1 MLRGL
6 YTAAA
11 GMSAQMAR
19 QQTITNNLANVNT
32 PGFKQDLTALRSFPN
47 VLLEQMGGQGS
58 GTSIGGLSTG
68 VYAQENMTDFSIGT
82 PKTTNQ
88 PTDIALVGQN
98 LPLNPTT
105 NQPQGALF
113 FTVKQPDGEI
123 RYTRNGSFSIDGLN
137 RLVTA
142 EGNFVLN
149 QNGQPITLQSN
160 SFTVESDGSII
171 QNGKKTATLGMAYSS
186 NPNKQLEKDG
196 EGLYKTSGTAA
207 RLPMAQATTGVSFQ
221 LKQGA
226 LEQSNVQLD
235 SAMTDLMTAYR
246 SFQANQQV
254 LKAYDSTL
262 DLAANK
268 VGVVG

>member
-11 GMSAQMAR
+11 GMSAQMDR

-32 PGFKQDLTALRSFPN
+32 PGFKQDLTALHSFPN
-47 VLLEQMGGQGS
+47 LLLQQMGGQDS
-58 GTSIGGLSTG
+58 GASIGGLSTG

-88 PTDIALVGQN
+88 PTDIALVGQS
-98 LPLNPTT
+98 LPVNPTT
-105 NQPQGALF
+105 KQPEGALF
-113 FTVKQPDGEI
+113 FTVKQPDGQI

-137 RLVTA
+137 RLATA
-142 EGNFVLN
+142 EGNLVLD
-149 QNGQPITLQSN
+149 QKGQPITLQSN
-160 SFTVESDGSII
+160 DFTVESDGSIV
-171 QNGKKTATLGMAYSS
+171 QNGSKTATIGMAYST
-186 NPNKQLEKDG
+186 NPNQQLEKDG
-196 EGLYKTSGTAA
+196 EGLYKSSKAVN
-207 RLPMAQATTGVSFQ
+207 LPMAQTTPGVSFQ
-221 LKQGA
+221 LKQGS
-226 LEQSNVQLD
+226 LETSNVQLD
-235 SAMTDLMTAYR
+235 QSMTDLMMAYR

-268 VGVVG
+268 VGAVE

>member
-47 VLLEQMGGQGS
+47 LLLAQMGGEGS
-58 GTSIGGLSTG
+58 GKTIGGLSTG

-82 PKTTNQ
+82 PKETNQ
-88 PTDIALVGQN
+88 PTDIALIGQT
-98 LPLNPTT
+98 LPVNPKT

-113 FTVKQPDGEI
+113 FTVKQPDGQL

-142 EGNFVLN
+142 EGNFVLG

-160 SFTVESDGSII
+160 AFTVESDGSIL
-171 QNGKKTATLGMAYSS
+171 QNGKKTATIGMAYSA
-186 NPNKQLEKDG
+186 NPNQQLEKDG
-196 EGLYKTSGTAA
+196 EGLYKPSGTTG
-207 RLPMAQATTGVSFQ
+207 LPMAQNTPGVSFQ

-235 SAMTDLMTAYR
+235 QSMTDLMTAYR

-254 LKAYDSTL
+254 LKTYDSTL
-262 DLAANK
+262 DLAVNK
-268 VGVVG
+268 VGVVE

>member
-47 VLLEQMGGQGS
+47 VLLEQMVGQGS
-58 GTSIGGLSTG
+58 GTPIGGLSTG

-98 LPLNPTT
+98 LPVNPTT
-105 NQPQGALF
+105 NRPQGALL
-113 FTVKQPDGEI
+113 FTVKQPDGQI

-142 EGNFVLN
+142 EGNFVLD
-149 QNGQPITLQSN
+149 QKGQPITLQSN
-160 SFTVESDGSII
+160 AFTVESDGSIL
-171 QNGKKTATLGMAYSS
+171 QNGQKTATLGMAYAA
-186 NPNKQLEKDG
+186 NPNQLEKDG
-196 EGLYKTSGTAA
+196 EGLFKSAG
-207 RLPMAQATTGVSFQ
+207 RLPMAQATPGVSFQ

-226 LEQSNVQLD
+226 LEQSNVQMD

-254 LKAYDSTL
+254 LKTYDSTL